1 MTPHCHMTPHTHI
14 MRIPCFVVITNYEY
28 HGPQHPDP
36 EMTIF
41 ALKVKHIPKSVP
53 FKINKIKE
61 RRLLQDRK
69 FTQKEHNLRKIYIR
83 NKT

>member
-53 FKINKIKE
+53 FKINKIITPGQE
-61 RRLLQDRK
+61 
-69 FTQKEHNLRKIYIR
+69 IYIKGTQLEK
-83 NKT
+83 NLH